1 MHNKRD
7 NKSFFFLFFTKRNY
21 LNMSLE
27 QFNLYWNSYSDHL
40 KEMMENLLNS
50 KKLADVTLVCND
62 KTKFKAHKF
71 VLSAFSPVFQSII
84 DDLPYKEDSFIY
96 LRGVEPQEMRSILQ
110 FMYLGQATFYQDRM
124 NEFLNVAKSLEI
136 KEISKDVE
144 CNVDT
149 FIDKEN
155 DEYNQED
162 KEIGLKDKSSIN
174 ETYVLK
180 EIDQTETKVT
190 DYVDEAGQYQ
200 CGRCEKKFT
209 FSSGLY
215 KHNKSA
221 HEGLKFSCNKCNKTF
236 TQNVQLKRHIKGV
249 HEGVTFSCDLCDHTF
264 TQKTNLTNHKKN
276 KH

>member
-1 MHNKRD
+1 MK
-7 NKSFFFLFFTKRNY
+7 
-21 LNMSLE
+21 
-27 QFNLYWNSYSDHL
+27 
-40 KEMMENLLNS
+40 
-50 KKLADVTLVCND
+50 
-62 KTKFKAHKF
+62 
-71 VLSAFSPVFQSII
+71 
-84 DDLPYKEDSFIY
+84 
-96 LRGVEPQEMRSILQ
+96 SILQ

-221 HEGLKFSCNKCNKTF
+221 HEGLKFPCNKCNQVF
-236 TQNVQLKRHIKGV
+236 TQKCSLITHIKGV
-249 HEGVTFSCDLCDHTF
+249 HEGIRFPCDLCDYSASI
-264 TQKTNLTNHKKN
+264 KEEVNRHKKN